1 MRSTST
7 RWERIFVVSICVSN
21 FKWIRR
27 MIRRKSLL
35 CALKSI
41 FRVHLKAPKQVVGG
55 LPCSRTFNLLTIH
68 TTDSWLSA
76 RFWERFLICWQFYIP
91 DLDCI
96 SACAVCILSAITF
109 LHDIDMKGGRQSSVI
124 KFNMFNGKGFSCFV
138 RLKSFPW
145 CFMIIKI
152 ALY

>member
-7 RWERIFVVSICVSN
+7 RWKRIFVVSICVSN

-76 RFWERFLICWQFYIP
+76 RFWERFLICWQFYFA
-91 DLDCI
+91 DLDFI
-96 SACAVCILSAITF
+96 SAFAVCIYPQ
-109 LHDIDMKGGRQSSVI
+109 LHFCMILIWKAEDNRVSLNSTCLMEKV
-124 KFNMFNGKGFSCFV
+124 
-138 RLKSFPW
+138 FPV
-145 CFMIIKI
+145 
-152 ALY
+152 LYVWSHFHDVLW